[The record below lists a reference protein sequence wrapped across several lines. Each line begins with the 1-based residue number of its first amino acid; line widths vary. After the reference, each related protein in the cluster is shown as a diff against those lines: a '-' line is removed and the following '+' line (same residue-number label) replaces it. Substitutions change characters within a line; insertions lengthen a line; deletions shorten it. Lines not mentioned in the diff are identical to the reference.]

1 MQNTVPVVSIARQPR
16 GMVKVGGT
24 PMPGWVRFEVDNNS
38 FYQADTFRV
47 EFVATRLPKDR
58 GMDWWAVQTDVTVEV
73 LAGFPSDPDNFQSID
88 LKSLILGR
96 VDEVDWDPVS
106 GILAVSGR
114 DLTSYFIDTKTT
126 QTWVNHTASQI
137 AEELATKYGMAH
149 DNITP
154 TDSKVGSYYQNDHVL
169 VTNQHSEWDLLTYL
183 AAKESFVVYCQGN
196 ALHFEPKP
204 ERSTNPYLLQWVT
217 PNQSDSFYQYN
228 GKSLRLSRSLTLA
241 KGVVVWVQ
249 YVSLKTGKSQ
259 NVSYPQ
265 NKAKGTAP
273 GQSSPHAEV
282 HTIRS
287 KKKLTPDD
295 ALALAIAKHKELSQ
309 HELRLSATLPADNL
323 LTATAIL
330 QLQGTGTD
338 FDQIYYPESVTRYMS
353 VNEGYSMTV
362 SAKNVAKVNE
372 VTL

>member
-1 MQNTVPVVSIARQPR
+1 
-16 GMVKVGGT
+16 
-24 PMPGWVRFEVDNNS
+24 MPGWVRFEVDNNT

-47 EFVATRLPKDR
+47 EFVATRLPSDR
-58 GMDWWAVQTDVTVEV
+58 GMDWWATQTDVTVEV
-73 LAGFPSDPDNFQSID
+73 LAGFPNDPDNFQPTE

-126 QTWVNHTASQI
+126 QQWVNRTASQI
-137 AEELATKYGMAH
+137 ADELATKYGMVH
-149 DNITP
+149 DYITK
-154 TDSKVGSYYQNDHVL
+154 TDKKVGSYYQNDHVL

-204 ERSTNPYLLQWVT
+204 TPATNPYLLQWVV
-217 PNQSDSFYQYN
+217 PNQTDGFYRYN

-249 YVSLKTGKSQ
+249 YVSLKTGKSDS
-259 NVSYPQ
+259 VCYPQ
-265 NKAKGTAP
+265 SHAKGTKP
-273 GQSSPHAEV
+273 GQSSPHSEV

-287 KKKLTPDD
+287 KEKLTPED
-295 ALALAIAKHKELSQ
+295 ALKLATSKHKELSQ
-309 HELRLSATLPADNL
+309 HELRLSATLPADDL
-323 LTATAIL
+323 LTANVTL
-330 QLQGTGTD
+330 QLQGTGTA

-353 VNEGYSMTV
+353 VNDGYNMTV
-362 SAKNVAKVNE
+362 NAKNIAKVNE